1 MTAYYNEFDPYCAQ
15 WLRNLIDAGHIPF
28 GDVDE
33 RSITE
38 IDPDE
43 IKEYDQ
49 WHFFAGLGGWG
60 YAARLAGI
68 GETSGVLTGSPPCQP
83 FSSAGKRQGYADERH
98 LAPVWLDLVAALR
111 PAWVFGEQ
119 VAAAINKDNWLDDL
133 LNELEKQGYAT
144 GAIVLP
150 ACGVGAPHIRQRLW
164 VTARLSDSNDS
175 QCKGTRL
182 PSRVESQNA
191 RPWDSGALI
200 GLADAADNGH
210 LAAENRGSIR
220 EKQKEGRVQ
229 QSERACSH
237 GGMADTK
244 STRAG
249 ENQQGLWKEHGNGC
263 KNGRLADTDALR
275 QPRKRGGS
283 ATQSQ
288 RASEREQAGG
298 MADATDNGHLA
309 ADGLRETVESPKP
322 EGAERFGQSAR
333 GSNHRTS
340 SEAHT
345 GWDDPDW
352 LYCRDGKWRAVESG
366 TFPLADGIPARVGR
380 LRGYGNAIVP
390 QVATEIIKEVM

>member
-15 WLRNLIDAGHIPF
+15 WLRNLIDAGHIPP

-38 IDPDE
+38 VKADE

-119 VAAAINKDNWLDDL
+119 VAAAIKKDDWLDDL
-133 LNELEKQGYAT
+133 LDELEGEGYAT
-144 GAIVLP
+144 GAVVLP

-164 VTARLSDSNDS
+164 VVAQRMADTNSIRQSRQREVGRFSNPAPKGDREKHRVEHDGWGIRLADSNDS

-191 RPWDSGALI
+191 RSWDSGALV
-200 GLADAADNGH
+200 GLAEACDPERDQRGE
-210 LAAENRGSIR
+210 AETGRRGLQHAPDHC
-220 EKQKEGRVQ
+220 E
-229 QSERACSH
+229 A
-237 GGMADTK
+237 
-244 STRAG
+244 
-249 ENQQGLWKEHGNGC
+249 
-263 KNGRLADTDALR
+263 
-275 QPRKRGGS
+275 
-283 ATQSQ
+283 SQ
-288 RASEREQAGG
+288 RPGQA
-298 MADATDNGHLA
+298 
-309 ADGLRETVESPKP
+309 E
-322 EGAERFGQSAR
+322 
-333 GSNHRTS
+333 
-340 SEAHT
+340 T

-352 LYCRDGKWRAVESG
+352 LYCRDGKWRPVESG
-366 TFPLADGIPARVGR
+366 TFPAG
-380 LRGYGNAIVP
+380 
-390 QVATEIIKEVM
+390 